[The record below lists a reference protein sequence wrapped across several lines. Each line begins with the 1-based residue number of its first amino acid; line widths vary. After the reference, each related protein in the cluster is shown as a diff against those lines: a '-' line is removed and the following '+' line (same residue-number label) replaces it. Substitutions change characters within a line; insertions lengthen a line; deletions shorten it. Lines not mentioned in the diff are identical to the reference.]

1 MLVVASTFNLV
12 AYRQYLHLEDL
23 RQKEGNLQGLF
34 AGDVFVLRTFGGEE
48 DPQQR
53 GVGLL
58 MGQEMVLGLLL
69 DTIRKMDPV
78 HLIRILVFDDQH
90 NLVD

>member
-1 MLVVASTFNLV
+1 VSFCPRCFL
-12 AYRQYLHLEDL
+12 
-23 RQKEGNLQGLF
+23 
-34 AGDVFVLRTFGGEE
+34 LRTFGGEE

>member
-1 MLVVASTFNLV
+1 MTTLALPIVAFKRGLC
-12 AYRQYLHLEDL
+12 LEDL

-53 GVGLL
+53 GSALIPLVTPRPISDRWY
-58 MGQEMVLGLLL
+58 LLL
-69 DTIRKMDPV
+69 A
-78 HLIRILVFDDQH
+78 L
-90 NLVD
+90 